1 MRAHDYGQV
10 TPRRDHTLRESAVFD
25 FTSGYVQRAL
35 SQLPKRGNRAPWR
48 LCQNYVKD
56 LLSLRHGRDK
66 RSGAG
71 VSFRITPSRP
81 PAEPVVVLMSRLP
94 LAPRGVSLHTPTTPI
109 DVLGRSGISLR
120 RFERQAVFF

>member
-56 LLSLRHGRDK
+56 LLSLRHGRINDPALEF
-66 RSGAG
+66 RSA
-71 VSFRITPSRP
+71 SDPRDRPRSPSW
-81 PAEPVVVLMSRLP
+81 S
-94 LAPRGVSLHTPTTPI
+94 
-109 DVLGRSGISLR
+109 
-120 RFERQAVFF
+120 